1 MERHSIVN
9 TDLYTILIWEERAVP
24 LTVLSRWACEHEH
37 VERIANGVR
46 PILANYGADLRVGKF
61 FSGRHTGQFLAA
73 IRYPDWERLG
83 RAMQA
88 MATEVEYQKALVEAD
103 RLCELQSRSIV
114 VDLNLGQAVNG
125 RRSPGER

>member
-1 MERHSIVN
+1 
-9 TDLYTILIWEERAVP
+9 
-24 LTVLSRWACEHEH
+24 
-37 VERIANGVR
+37 
-46 PILANYGADLRVGKF
+46 
-61 FSGRHTGQFLAA
+61 
-73 IRYPDWERLG
+73 
-83 RAMQA
+83 MQA